1 MKISD
6 ALLLYL
12 QTESSNHSMSSSPL
26 YQKVYNILKSGI
38 KDGIIRDNEAL
49 PSERDLTE
57 ALNVSRVTIRK
68 AIEQLAL
75 DGLVIQRRGA
85 GTFVNLRVEQPLSKL
100 TGFTEDI
107 TARGQKPSIKWLDRS
122 CGSATPEE
130 SLTLKLSPG
139 ALVSRLHRLRFA
151 DGKPMCIEHATLPQY
166 ALPEPENLEGSLY
179 IQLEARG
186 LRPTRALQR
195 LRAQIITPEHAEL
208 LEVPEGTA
216 CLYIERCSFL
226 PNGAE
231 IEFVRSYYRG
241 DSYDFVA
248 ELQL

>member
-1 MKISD
+1 MKISESF
-6 ALLLYL
+6 LLYL
-12 QTESSNHSMSSSPL
+12 QTESSKYSTSNSPL
-26 YQKVYNILKSGI
+26 YKKVYNILSNAI

-57 ALNVSRVTIRK
+57 VLNVSRVTIRK
-68 AIEQLAL
+68 AIEHLAV

-107 TARGQKPSIKWLDRS
+107 ISRGLTPSIQWLDRS
-122 CGSATPEE
+122 CGYATPEE

-139 ALVSRLHRLRFA
+139 AMVSRLQRIRFA
-151 DGKPMCIEHATLPQY
+151 DNKPMCIEHATLPQY
-166 ALPEPENLEGSLY
+166 ALPEPEKLEGSLY
-179 IQLEARG
+179 IHLEAFQ

-195 LRAQIITPEHAEL
+195 LRAQIITNEHAKL